1 MNKYCP
7 SCFSVLQKETVDPD
21 YSYYCNE
28 CSESLFDFEAVD
40 EVNLH
45 QAKCRRYREILD
57 EVYDQAVKSMDQFK
71 DQAYS
76 DKYINDLDYIKWL
89 IEVFEKITYMF

>member
-7 SCFSVLQKETVDPD
+7 SCFELLQEETVVPD
-21 YSYYCNE
+21 YHYYCNE
-28 CSESLFDFEAVD
+28 CSESYFDFEAVD
-40 EVNLH
+40 EVNIH

-57 EVYDQAVKSMDQFK
+57 EVYDNAVNVMDHFK

-89 IEVFEKITYMF
+89 IEVFEKITYLF